1 MVAYGLVESVWPA
14 TGSVLVH
21 DGVAYVTAGRST
33 RSDGGIALV
42 AFKPET
48 GETVWARALGE
59 DLANLNDVLSIQ
71 NGELAWHH
79 HRLDPKTGK
88 PLAPVQPIQY
98 HGSMIDGSW
107 LAGYGTRF
115 GRAFM
120 LGKACSNMMAWNDKL
135 VAMPGLAVPRVKVE
149 IPKPEKLLGVKNPDD
164 FKKEEILWGTEL
176 EPANPWARIC
186 TMAVTG
192 NAVLYA
198 GPVYTYCDSS
208 KFAGSFLWI
217 KSAADG
223 KKQQPTI
230 KLDSPPAY
238 DGLAVAGGR
247 VYLSQQDGSL
257 VCWGK

>member
-1 MVAYGLVESVWPA
+1 VAYA
-14 TGSVLVH
+14 
-21 DGVAYVTAGRST
+21 TAGRST

-59 DLANLNDVLSIQ
+59 DLANLNDALSVQ

-79 HRLDPKTGK
+79 HRMELKTGK

-107 LAGYGTRF
+107 LYGFGTRF
-115 GRAFM
+115 GRSFM
-120 LGKACSNMMAWNDKL
+120 LGKACSSMMAWTDTL
-135 VAMPGLAVPRVKVE
+135 VAMPGLAVPRAKVE
-149 IPKPEKLLGVKNPDD
+149 IPKPEKLLGIKNPDEFRKD
-164 FKKEEILWGTEL
+164 ETLWGTEL
-176 EPANPWARIC
+176 EPNNSWARIH

-198 GPVYTYCDSS
+198 GSVHPGNYSDKY
-208 KFAGSFLWI
+208 AGSFLWV

-223 KKQQPTI
+223 KKLQPTI
-230 KLDSPPAY
+230 KLEAVPAY
-238 DGLAVAGGR
+238 EGLAVAGGR
-247 VYLSQQDGSL
+247 VYLALQDGSL